1 LTAIGIIDSELSERA
16 PLPAAPTRD
25 MNAGGLALSTI
36 LHVGILTLVIIG
48 LPSLFQHKPPQ
59 DTPIA
64 VNLVMIAPDTR
75 ATHPNPFRPRAD
87 AKPEPP
93 IAAPAP
99 KPEPKPQP
107 PKLVPEPPAASA
119 APTPPPPPPH
129 EPAKSEAKA
138 PPPPPP
144 PPKPVE
150 ARAPPAPPPP
160 PPEKPKPEREV
171 RQAHHTPPAA
181 KEDPAAFD
189 KLLKTLEAKR
199 AERTP
204 AKLVKTAE
212 QKRPEQSFDALLK
225 NLTREQTADAEDAP
239 PAPHHTVAAAPPS
252 SQPKAPLGAQLTASD
267 IDLVREK
274 LRPCFNPPFGAKEKP
289 DLAAEIRVVMN
300 PDGTVQQARV
310 VDMGQYAGDQVYR
323 ALADAGIRALRN
335 PDCSPLP
342 LPADRYDVWQ
352 TIVFP
357 FSIKDMQ

>member
-1 LTAIGIIDSELSERA
+1 MTAIGVIDSVRGDRVR
-16 PLPAAPTRD
+16 LPATPARD
-25 MNAGGLALSTI
+25 MTRGGLAMSAV
-36 LHVGILTLVIIG
+36 LHVGVLALVVVG
-48 LPSLFQHKPPQ
+48 LPTLFHHPPPE

-64 VNLVMIAPDTR
+64 VSLVTIAPETR
-75 ATHPNPFRPRAD
+75 ATHPNPFRPKAD
-87 AKPEPP
+87 AKPDVP

-107 PKLVPEPPAASA
+107 AKPVPEPPAASA
-119 APTPPPPPPH
+119 APPPPPPPP
-129 EPAKSEAKA
+129 PAKTEAKA

-144 PPKPVE
+144 PPKPV
-150 ARAPPAPPPP
+150 AAHAPTPPPP
-160 PPEKPKPEREV
+160 PPEKPQPEKDA
-171 RQAHHTPPAA
+171 RQAHHAPPAA
-181 KEDPAAFD
+181 KADPAAFD
-189 KLLKTLEAKR
+189 KLLKNLEEKRPERTEAKV
-199 AERTP
+199 
-204 AKLVKTAE
+204 VKTAE
-212 QKRPEQSFDALLK
+212 QKRPEQNFNALLQ
-225 NLTREQTADAEDAP
+225 NLTREQTAEADDAP
-239 PAPHHTVAAAPPS
+239 PAPHRTAATAPPS
-252 SQPKAPLGAQLTASD
+252 SQPRAPLGAQLTASD

-300 PDGTVQQARV
+300 RDGTVQQARV
-310 VDMGQYAGDQVYR
+310 VDTGQYASDPVYR